1 MVGFRQLFDEES
13 ATLTYIIGDVAAR
26 EAVVIDPVRE
36 QVDAVLA
43 TLKSM
48 HPDMKLRYIVETH
61 VHADH
66 ITGANRLKNETGA
79 HAVVSR
85 HGGAACAEVQIDDGA
100 EIHFGSETLRAIATP
115 GHTAGCV
122 SYLWRDR
129 LFTGDTL
136 LIGGCG
142 RTDFQG
148 GDAGLLYDSIVGKL
162 FSLPGETLVYPGH
175 DYNLRR
181 VSSIEQERL
190 SNPRLAGKSRAEF
203 IAIMQNLNLPRPKR
217 IDEAVPANLRCGDLS
232 LAA

>member
-1 MVGFRQLFDEES
+1 MVRFKQLFDPES
-13 ATLTYIIGDVAAR
+13 ATLTYVIGDVVGR
-26 EAVVIDPVRE
+26 EAIVIDPVHE
-36 QVDAVLA
+36 QVDAVLEA
-43 TLKSM
+43 LKAM
-48 HPDMKLRYIVETH
+48 HPDMRLRYIVETH

-66 ITGANRLKNETGA
+66 ITGATRLKEATGA
-79 HAVVSR
+79 QAVVSR
-85 HGGAACAEVQIDDGA
+85 HGGAPCAEVQIDDGG
-100 EIHFGSETLRAIATP
+100 EIRFGNEVLRAIATP

-148 GDAGLLYDSIVGKL
+148 GDAGLLYDNIVGKL
-162 FSLPGETLVYPGH
+162 FTLPGETLVYPGH

-190 SNPRLAGKSRAEF
+190 SNPRLAGKSRDEF

-217 IDEAVPANLRCGDLS
+217 IDEAVPANLRCGALS

>member
-1 MVGFRQLFDEES
+1 MNAFRQLFDAES
-13 ATLTYIIGDVAAR
+13 GTLTYVIGDLAAR
-26 EAVVIDPVRE
+26 EAVVIDPVHE
-36 QVDAVLA
+36 QVDAVLGA
-43 TLKSM
+43 LKAM
-48 HPDMKLRYIVETH
+48 HPDMRLRYIVETH

-66 ITGANRLKNETGA
+66 ITGATRLKEATGA
-79 HAVVSR
+79 QAVVSC
-85 HGGAACAEVQIDDGA
+85 HGGAACAEVQIDEGA
-100 EIHFGSETLRAIATP
+100 EIRFGNEVLHAIATP

-148 GDAGLLYDSIVGKL
+148 GDAGLLYDNIVGKL
-162 FSLPGETLVYPGH
+162 FTLPGETLVYPGH

-190 SNPRLAGKSRAEF
+190 SNPRLAGKSREEF

-217 IDEAVPANLRCGDLS
+217 IDEAVPANLRCGALS